1 MARLI
6 RRPLPSPGRHA
17 GPRRVGGTARQHG
30 GSLLFALIALALLA
44 LTAIAVSRSVGTG
57 SLIIGNLGFKQDA
70 ALAGDQAVEPA
81 IAWIESNSSDATLES
96 NAPASGYYASSLD
109 ALDPTGRRTSD
120 AARAVVDWD
129 GNECDSVSG
138 AYTTCVA
145 PSGEVT
151 VNGNRSRYVITRLC
165 AVSGSAA
172 ASGNTCASP
181 LITSG
186 ADDLNRTGYDYTK
199 PYSLGNVTAAP
210 MYRIVV
216 RTVGAR
222 GTVSFAE
229 AIVHM

>member
-6 RRPLPSPGRHA
+6 RSDLPMPRLPA
-17 GPRRVGGTARQHG
+17 RPRRMAGTARQCG

-44 LTAIAVSRSVGTG
+44 LAAIAVSRSVSTG

-70 ALAGDQAVEPA
+70 ALAGDRAVETA
-81 IAWIESNSSDATLES
+81 ISWLESSSSGATLDS

-120 AARAVVDWD
+120 TARAVVDWESND
-129 GNECDSVSG
+129 CDSVAGS
-138 AYTTCVA
+138 YTTCVT
-145 PSGEVT
+145 PSSEVT
-151 VNGNRSRYVITRLC
+151 INGNRARYVITRLC
-165 AVSGSAA
+165 AVAGGAA
-172 ASGNTCASP
+172 AVGNTCASP

>member
-6 RRPLPSPGRHA
+6 RSHFPMPR
-17 GPRRVGGTARQHG
+17 PRRIGGSTRQCG
-30 GSLLFALIALALLA
+30 GSLLFSLIALALLA
-44 LTAIAVSRSVGTG
+44 LTAIAVSRSVSTG

-70 ALAGDQAVEPA
+70 ALAGDQAVETA
-81 IAWIESNSSDATLES
+81 ISWIESNSSTATLD
-96 NAPASGYYASSLD
+96 NDAPASGYYASSLD
-109 ALDPTGRRTSD
+109 VLDPTGRRTSD

-129 GNECDSVSG
+129 ANECDSISG
-138 AYTTCVA
+138 SFSTCITPSSEVA
-145 PSGEVT
+145 I
-151 VNGNRSRYVITRLC
+151 NGNRARYVITRLC

-199 PYSLGNVTAAP
+199 PYSLGNVSAAP

-222 GTVSFAE
+222 GTVSFTE
-229 AIVHM
+229 AIVHL

>member
-6 RRPLPSPGRHA
+6 RRPLPTARMHA
-17 GPRRVGGTARQHG
+17 GPRRAPGTARQHG

-44 LTAIAVSRSVGTG
+44 LTAIAVTRSVGTG

-70 ALAGDQAVEPA
+70 ALAGDQAIETA
-81 IAWIESNSSDATLES
+81 ISWIESNSSDEALES
-96 NAPASGYYASSLD
+96 NAPAAGYYASSLD

-129 GNECDSVSG
+129 ANECDSISG
-138 AYTTCVA
+138 NYTTCIT
-145 PSGEVT
+145 PSSEVT
-151 VNGNRSRYVITRLC
+151 INGNRARYVITRLC
-165 AVSGSAA
+165 AVAGSAA

-210 MYRIVV
+210 LYRIVV